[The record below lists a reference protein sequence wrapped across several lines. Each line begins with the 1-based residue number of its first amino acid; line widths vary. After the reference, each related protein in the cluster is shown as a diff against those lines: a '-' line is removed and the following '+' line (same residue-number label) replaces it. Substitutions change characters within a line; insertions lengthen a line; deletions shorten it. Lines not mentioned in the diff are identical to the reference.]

1 MANINRIPG
10 ARQTLIDDT
19 GLATSPWYRFW
30 EYLSQL
36 ANGQLTPEDV
46 LAYAATRNETAG
58 LATQQDVE
66 GAQLMAGAPQ
76 TAGLQQQI
84 DDALLLGWIK

>member
-10 ARQTLIDDT
+10 ARQPLADDT

-36 ANGQLTPEDV
+36 ANGQLTPADV
-46 LAYAATRNETAG
+46 LIDEATNDNGIAG
-58 LATQQDVE
+58 VE
-66 GAQLMAGAPQ
+66 RKV
-76 TAGLQQQI
+76 
-84 DDALLLGWIK
+84 DDALLLAWLNE